1 MTPDWTLFFGHFHPL
16 WVHLPIGIL
25 LLAALL
31 ELLSRYIGGLE
42 KGISLSLLAGA
53 VAAGF
58 SAWSGFLLASGGGY
72 NTDTLFWHQ
81 WTGICVGLLALA
93 AWISRRRKALYVSR
107 ILLAGTVV
115 FMSVAGHLG
124 GSMTHG
130 DTYLALPFGKKETVL
145 RKKVPVGID
154 SIRLYADLVQPV
166 LEARCVSCH
175 NGQKSNGDL
184 DLSSEEGIRKGGRSG
199 AAAVPGDER
208 KSELIRRIMLTPD
221 KKAFMPANG
230 QPPLT
235 KTEIAL
241 LRWWIQSGMDFRKT
255 VTEWK
260 EPQRFVAATYLGMEA
275 GEKREPR
282 LPDVPEAQEAIIRKL
297 TERGIL
303 IRPVKA
309 GSHLLDVSFAS
320 RRGTSPENL
329 KEDLKLLAELKQQVF
344 WLELSR
350 CGLTDEAIRSLAGYP
365 HLSRLILQR
374 NSLTDKGISVLVS
387 LPELSFL
394 NVSENPLTDQSIPA
408 LSGMKQ
414 LKKLYIWQTQVTETG
429 RADLFRRRPD
439 FATP

>member
-1 MTPDWTLFFGHFHPL
+1 MTDWTLFFGHFHPL

-81 WTGICVGLLALA
+81 WTGICVGLLALG
-93 AWISRRRKALYVSR
+93 AWLSRRRKVLYVSR

-130 DTYLALPFGKKETVL
+130 DTYLALPFGKKETIL
-145 RKKVPVGID
+145 RKKVPVGVD

-166 LEARCVSCH
+166 LEARCVGCH

-199 AAAVPGDER
+199 AAAVPGDEH

-282 LPDVPEAQEAIIRKL
+282 LPDVPEAPEAAVRKL

-309 GSHLLDVSFAS
+309 GSHLLDISFAS

-350 CGLTDEAIRSLAGYP
+350 CGLTDEAIRALAGYP

-439 FATP
+439 LATP